1 VTCTYAFTS
10 GEECTDVTDLGRVK
24 EEKQKEEATRTMK
37 RVELNNKM
45 EESLRE
51 EKMNQEKRKVLSA
64 GKINS

>member
-1 VTCTYAFTS
+1 
-10 GEECTDVTDLGRVK
+10 LGTRVK

-51 EKMNQEKRKVLSA
+51 EKMNQEKRKVLSG
-64 GKINS
+64 GK

>member
-1 VTCTYAFTS
+1 MVPILAHP
-10 GEECTDVTDLGRVK
+10 EKDCTDVMELGRVK

-64 GKINS
+64 GKVSS